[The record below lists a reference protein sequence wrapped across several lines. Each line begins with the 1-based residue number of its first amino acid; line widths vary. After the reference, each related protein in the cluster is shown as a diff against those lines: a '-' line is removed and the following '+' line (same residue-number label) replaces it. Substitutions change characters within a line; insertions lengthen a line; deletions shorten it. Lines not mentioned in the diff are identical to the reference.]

1 MSYSLDAL
9 AAFTQAAAL
18 GSFSAAARKLG
29 KRQSSIS
36 ESIAN
41 LEIDLGVPLFDR
53 STRQPSLTPAG
64 RALLVEAAQV
74 LASAERL
81 GRAAGR
87 YAQGHEARL
96 TLALSDTYQSERF
109 EIILAALDR
118 RYPDIGFECMMSE
131 DWDTVATV
139 QRGRANLGLVRA
151 QEHYPPDVEHRTL
164 PELSE
169 MVVVVGRG
177 HPLAE
182 LGRATEADLR
192 AEREL
197 RIAPYEDDGR
207 PLARGRSWSA
217 PFYLMLLEMAVMN
230 FGWARMPCW
239 LVDRFGAGRL
249 VELDVPGQRRL
260 LPVDV
265 VWSNQRP
272 LGQAGAWMLEE
283 LLESTPRR
291 AAPIG

>member
-1 MSYSLDAL
+1 MAYSLEAL
-9 AAFTQAAAL
+9 AAFPQAAAL

-41 LEIDLGVPLFDR
+41 LEIDLGVQLFDR
-53 STRQPSLTPAG
+53 ATRQPTLTPAG

-74 LASAERL
+74 LASAEQL

-109 EIILAALDR
+109 EAILASLDR
-118 RYPDIGFECMMSE
+118 KYPDIEFECMMSE

-151 QEHYPPDVEHRTL
+151 QEQYPPDVEHRTL
-164 PELSE
+164 PDLSE
-169 MVVVVGRG
+169 MVVVTGKD
-177 HPLAE
+177 HPLAK
-182 LGRATEADLR
+182 LGAVTEADLR
-192 AEREL
+192 EAREL

-207 PLARGRSWSA
+207 RIARGRTWSA
-217 PFYLMLLEMAVMN
+217 PYYLMLLEMAVMN
-230 FGWARMPCW
+230 FGWARMPRW
-239 LVDRFGAGRL
+239 LVANFAAGRL
-249 VELDVPGQRRL
+249 VELQVPGQERL

-265 VWSNQRP
+265 VWSNQHP
-272 LGQAGAWMLEE
+272 LGPVGAWMLEE
-283 LLESTPRR
+283 LLK
-291 AAPIG
+291 A